1 MILDPIDKMTDTL
14 IRFAGRCC
22 FRCDIL
28 PSRITITAF
37 ILRVF
42 PAFSYNSGYSR
53 ICSFVVS
60 PTGSHG
66 SECSSCRR
74 GSLGFR
80 SRYTHRTLHVVQCTN
95 GDFQRLAR
103 VVLLLW
109 RNCGRRCTSASIELL
124 SDCVARVDLQM
135 ARPWNF
141 RAGQHVYMYIPALG
155 LWTSHPFSAAWI
167 STDRAYYPEKNESSD
182 SLKMLL
188 GARQETTVSFLI
200 QRRDGFTNAMFKA
213 SEASPEGRIRVR
225 ALAEG
230 PYGMKHFN

>member
-1 MILDPIDKMTDTL
+1 MAQNVLLAAVGLWGFEVSILI
-14 IRFAGRCC
+14 GRYM
-22 FRCDIL
+22 
-28 PSRITITAF
+28 
-37 ILRVF
+37 
-42 PAFSYNSGYSR
+42 SYNALTVTS
-53 ICSFVVS
+53 
-60 PTGSHG
+60 
-66 SECSSCRR
+66 
-74 GSLGFR
+74 
-80 SRYTHRTLHVVQCTN
+80 
-95 GDFQRLAR
+95 QRLAR

-124 SDCVARVDLQM
+124 SGCVARVDLQM

-141 RAGQHVYMYIPALG
+141 RAGQHIYMYIPALG

-200 QRRDGFTNAMFKA
+200 QRRDGFTNAMFRA
-213 SEASPEGRIRVR
+213 LEASPEGMIRVR